1 VVAQFTSL
9 TQQMQKLFDD
19 FPGVM
24 SLLST
29 GSAHFDPVLRIL
41 QGSATAALIVVALIV
56 PVLWFSIF
64 QNWRFQIMEMR
75 QGRSIAASRIL
86 CLLFQFLNISISFF
100 QIRIQPI
107 WN

>member
-1 VVAQFTSL
+1 
-9 TQQMQKLFDD
+9 MQKLFDD

-29 GSAHFDPVLRIL
+29 GSIHFDRVLRII
-41 QGSATAALIVVALIV
+41 QGSATAALVVVALIV

-75 QGRSIAASRIL
+75 QGRSVAASQTI
-86 CLLFQFLNISISFF
+86 
-100 QIRIQPI
+100 
-107 WN
+107 